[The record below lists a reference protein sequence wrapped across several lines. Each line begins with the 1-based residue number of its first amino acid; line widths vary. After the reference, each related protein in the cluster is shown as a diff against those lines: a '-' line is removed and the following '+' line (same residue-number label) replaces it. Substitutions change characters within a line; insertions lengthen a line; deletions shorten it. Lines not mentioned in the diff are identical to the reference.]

1 MEGVGET
8 GGGRGDKMPSH
19 PKFCVW
25 RDKHP
30 SSLSL
35 SRTGSLCVRI
45 GKSFPGGP
53 VSVAS
58 VFQLRTA
65 VFGSF
70 ILFLF
75 FFPPTI
81 TMLDH
86 HYTNGGR
93 ISISRSL
100 H

>member
-8 GGGRGDKMPSH
+8 GGGRGDEMPSH
-19 PKFCVW
+19 PK
-25 RDKHP
+25 
-30 SSLSL
+30 LSQ
-35 SRTGSLCVRI
+35 TGSLRVRI

-70 ILFLF
+70 ILFF
-75 FFPPTI
+75 FS
-81 TMLDH
+81 LHH
-86 HYTNGGR
+86 HYAR
-93 ISISRSL
+93 PPL
-100 H
+100 Y